1 MDNSF
6 GNISIEPKVAET
18 SAPMRESG
26 NVDQFGK
33 DEQERIRFEQDTRHR
48 KYLVYWM
55 MAVVSIWLI
64 AVLLFTAFNKPW
76 CLFIDNKVLITLLA
90 TTTVNVLGL
99 ANIILG
105 GLFNVRR
112 FYKKKQ

>member
-1 MDNSF
+1 
-6 GNISIEPKVAET
+6 
-18 SAPMRESG
+18 
-26 NVDQFGK
+26 
-33 DEQERIRFEQDTRHR
+33 
-48 KYLVYWM
+48 M

-112 FYKKKQ
+112 FHEKKQ